1 MGAKTY
7 PLERNNPHCGEG
19 IKVVTTEDGEKF
31 VWKVIDNRY
40 AKMHWNEGLFALYAL
55 HDDDSES
62 EIDNRK
68 DLLDYIERGVE
79 IGIEV
84 GFLPEE

>member
-7 PLERNNPHCGEG
+7 PLERNNPLNGEG
-19 IKVVTTEDGEKF
+19 IKVVTDEDGEKF
-31 VWKVIDNRY
+31 VWKVIDNQY
-40 AKMHWNEGLFALYAL
+40 AKMHWNSGLFGLYLL

-62 EIDNRK
+62 EALTYK
-68 DLLDYIERGVE
+68 DINEHIERGGE

-84 GFLPEE
+84 GFLPTE